1 MVNVVV
7 NASAV
12 VAGGPTLPLETNIG
26 VESYVFATVD
36 LTAAGGSGPSH
47 TLDLLPD
54 GGSVALLA
62 ISARDA
68 QGKPAG
74 VTAVLKAG
82 ANSASL
88 DISGVLLVANED
100 ALAAVVATGPRTVV
114 LTNPGTAP
122 IRVDVLA
129 GRRA

>member
-7 NASAV
+7 NASV
-12 VAGGPTLPLETNIG
+12 VVPGGPTLPLDAKVG

-36 LTAAGGSGPSH
+36 LTAAGGAGSGR

-54 GGSVALLA
+54 GGTVALLA
-62 ISARDA
+62 IAARDA

-74 VTAVLKAG
+74 VTAVLKAE

-88 DISGVLLVANED
+88 DVAGVLLVANED
-100 ALAAVVATGPRTVV
+100 ALAAIVATGPRTVV
-114 LTNPGTAP
+114 LTNQGSAP
-122 IRVDVLA
+122 ITVDILA